1 MDIFLSTHINKIDAK
16 GRVSV
21 PAPFRTALASSLA
34 SSLAGMATG
43 IVVYRALHHDALEA
57 CAPAHLELLSRSMD
71 QLNLSPET
79 YELIETTIF
88 GGSVHVPLDGEGRMI
103 LPEPLRG
110 AAGITDSLAF
120 VGRRHTFQMWQ
131 PDKFTRYMETQRQAA
146 QAQDISLSK
155 IIADAKKFTSSNGG
169 NNGGAQ

>member
-21 PAPFRTALASSLA
+21 PASFRTALASSL
-34 SSLAGMATG
+34 SGPATG
-43 IVVYRALHHDALEA
+43 VVVYRALHHEALEA

-88 GGSVHVPLDGEGRMI
+88 GGSVHVPLDTEGRMI
-103 LPEPLRG
+103 LPDQLRD
-110 AAGITDSLAF
+110 AASITDSLAF
-120 VGRRHTFQMWQ
+120 VGRRNTFQLWQ
-131 PDKFTRYMETQRQAA
+131 PAKFTAYMEAQRKAA
-146 QAQDISLSK
+146 KAQDVSLSK
-155 IIADAKKFTSSNGG
+155 IIADAKKFTQQSGG
-169 NNGGAQ
+169 GQ

>member
-21 PAPFRTALASSLA
+21 PASFRTALASSLSGA
-34 SSLAGMATG
+34 ATG

-88 GGSVHVPLDGEGRMI
+88 GGSVHVPLDTEGRMI
-103 LPEPLRG
+103 LPDHLRT
-110 AAGITDSLAF
+110 AASITDSLAF
-120 VGRRHTFQMWQ
+120 VGRRNTFQLWQ
-131 PDKFTRYMETQRQAA
+131 PTKFNSYMEAQRKAAKTQ
-146 QAQDISLSK
+146 DVSLSK
-155 IIADAKKFTSSNGG
+155 IIADAKKFAQTGG
-169 NNGGAQ
+169 VQ